1 MSYEEAEIIKA
12 IVLIILCIPPIVV
25 LIAQDIISIIE
36 DRKYREELKEAKI
49 LEAERRSRKLE
60 NLKLEN
66 LTLNLNENEVDN
78 IKRYT
83 QGQALF
89 VCGSRRMQIEILLTE
104 KELESFG
111 SGGGY

>member
-1 MSYEEAEIIKA
+1 MSYEEAETIKT

-25 LIAQDIISIIE
+25 LIVKDIISTIE

-66 LTLNLNENEVDN
+66 LTLNLNENEVDMLDSLSTLN
-78 IKRYT
+78 NLSRNEFLRKSIKEVT
-83 QGQALF
+83 NEF
-89 VCGSRRMQIEILLTE
+89 
-104 KELESFG
+104 
-111 SGGGY
+111 

>member
-1 MSYEEAEIIKA
+1 MSYEEAETIKA

-25 LIAQDIISIIE
+25 LIVKDIISTIE

-66 LTLNLNENEVDN
+66 LTLNLNENEVDMLDSLSTLN
-78 IKRYT
+78 NLSRNEFLRKSIKEVT
-83 QGQALF
+83 NEF
-89 VCGSRRMQIEILLTE
+89 
-104 KELESFG
+104 
-111 SGGGY
+111 

>member
-25 LIAQDIISIIE
+25 LIVKDIISTIE

-66 LTLNLNENEVDN
+66 LTLNLNENEVDMLDSLSTLN
-78 IKRYT
+78 NLSRNEFLRKSIKEVT
-83 QGQALF
+83 NEF
-89 VCGSRRMQIEILLTE
+89 
-104 KELESFG
+104 
-111 SGGGY
+111 

>member
-1 MSYEEAEIIKA
+1 MSYEEAETIKA

-25 LIAQDIISIIE
+25 LIVKDIISTIE

-66 LTLNLNENEVDN
+66 LTLNLNENELDMLDSLSTLN
-78 IKRYT
+78 NLSRNEFLRKSIKEVINE
-83 QGQALF
+83 F
-89 VCGSRRMQIEILLTE
+89 
-104 KELESFG
+104 
-111 SGGGY
+111 

>member
-1 MSYEEAEIIKA
+1 MSYEEVETIKA

-25 LIAQDIISIIE
+25 LIVKDIISTIE

-66 LTLNLNENEVDN
+66 LTLNLNENEVDMLDSLSTLN
-78 IKRYT
+78 NLSRNEFLRKSIKEVT
-83 QGQALF
+83 NEF
-89 VCGSRRMQIEILLTE
+89 
-104 KELESFG
+104 
-111 SGGGY
+111 

>member
-1 MSYEEAEIIKA
+1 MSYEEAESIKA

-25 LIAQDIISIIE
+25 LIVKDIISTIE

-66 LTLNLNENEVDN
+66 LTLNLNENELDMLDSLSTLN
-78 IKRYT
+78 NLSRNEFLRKSIKEVT
-83 QGQALF
+83 NEF
-89 VCGSRRMQIEILLTE
+89 
-104 KELESFG
+104 
-111 SGGGY
+111 

>member
-1 MSYEEAEIIKA
+1 MSYEEVETIKA

-25 LIAQDIISIIE
+25 LIAKDIISIIE

-66 LTLNLNENEVDN
+66 LTLNLNENEVDMLDSLSTLN
-78 IKRYT
+78 NLSRNEFLRKSIKEVINE
-83 QGQALF
+83 F
-89 VCGSRRMQIEILLTE
+89 
-104 KELESFG
+104 
-111 SGGGY
+111 